1 LTLTRLSVALALVLG
16 GRTLVAEAPSFD
28 YDRSRPLGI
37 APADVS
43 LRNISYAN
51 ASGAR
56 AEATLV
62 LPARPGRHAA
72 VLFAHWYG
80 DPFQCSN
87 RSEFLSEAL
96 HLGREGV
103 VSLLVDTPW
112 SDPKWFDARNP
123 SEDFVHSV
131 EEVRDLRRAL
141 DVLASLEEVDASR
154 IAFVGHDFGAMY
166 GAVMAAVDKRP
177 KALAFIAG
185 TATFGEWFLLGR
197 KLDAAAQQKVR
208 DELAPLDPV
217 RHLAAV
223 APAAVL
229 FQFAS
234 KDRYVSREA
243 ADALVAAAR
252 GPKTAKFYDC
262 GHEMNLE
269 ASEDRV
275 AWLLQVLGEDGGK
288 R

>member
-1 LTLTRLSVALALVLG
+1 
-16 GRTLVAEAPSFD
+16 
-28 YDRSRPLGI
+28 
-37 APADVS
+37 
-43 LRNISYAN
+43 
-51 ASGAR
+51 
-56 AEATLV
+56 
-62 LPARPGRHAA
+62 
-72 VLFAHWYG
+72 
-80 DPFQCSN
+80 
-87 RSEFLSEAL
+87 
-96 HLGREGV
+96 
-103 VSLLVDTPW
+103 VSLLVDAPW
-112 SDPKWFDARNP
+112 SDPKWFGARNP
-123 SEDFVHSV
+123 AEDFAHSV

-141 DVLASLEEVDASR
+141 DVLASLEEVDSRR

-177 KALAFIAG
+177 MALAFVAG

-217 RHLAAV
+217 RHLGAV
-223 APAAVL
+223 APAPVL

-234 KDRYVSREA
+234 KDRYVTREA
-243 ADALVAAAR
+243 ADALVAAAKE
-252 GPKTAKFYDC
+252 PKIAKFYDC
-262 GHEMNLE
+262 GHEMNQE